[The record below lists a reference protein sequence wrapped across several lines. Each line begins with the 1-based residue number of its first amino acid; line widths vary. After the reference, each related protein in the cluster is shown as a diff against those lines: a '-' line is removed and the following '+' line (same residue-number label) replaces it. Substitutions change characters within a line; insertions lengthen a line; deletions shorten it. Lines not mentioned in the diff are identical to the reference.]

1 MVMLCL
7 YYNEKWHTYC
17 HKKISTDEERLER
30 YREYGVNSHQ
40 MSVGI
45 SVNEAIRS
53 NKPWYQG
60 CFTISSD
67 TFKNMPREVLVNIF
81 TDMKKKLSKCLI
93 DGKERFEGETY
104 VTTLKKIDDR
114 MGDIVIYLQEKGF
127 KNVSYEFKKWDG
139 GIFD

>member
-81 TDMKKKLSKCLI
+81 TGMKKNLSKCLI

-104 VTTLKKIDDR
+104 MATLKK
-114 MGDIVIYLQEKGF
+114 
-127 KNVSYEFKKWDG
+127 
-139 GIFD
+139 